1 MNFDPQKFFI
11 GLMDFFSILLPGA
24 VLACLEMDVAWPQ
37 IIFEAKYR
45 ALADGERLAMFL
57 LASYVV
63 GHLVFL
69 LGPSLGEIYGC
80 ARHYSCNLVRSFAC
94 EKRI

>member
-24 VLACLEMDVAWPQ
+24 VLACLEMNVAWPQ

-94 EKRI
+94 EKPI